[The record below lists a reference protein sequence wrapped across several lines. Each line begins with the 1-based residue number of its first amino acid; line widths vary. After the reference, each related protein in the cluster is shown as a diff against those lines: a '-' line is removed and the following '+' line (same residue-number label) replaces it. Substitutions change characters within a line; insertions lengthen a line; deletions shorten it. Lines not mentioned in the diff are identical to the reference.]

1 MKKTNEIT
9 QDQMDAI
16 AVLMD
21 DETRER
27 VHFELAPCS
36 NESFLKRYCE
46 LVPGFEKTLKDEF
59 SIELDA

>member
-1 MKKTNEIT
+1 MSEKINDNI
-9 QDQMDAI
+9 MSAI
-16 AVLMD
+16 AALMD

-27 VHFELAPCS
+27 VHFELVPCS

-59 SIELDA
+59 SVELDA

>member
-1 MKKTNEIT
+1 MSERINDNT
-9 QDQMDAI
+9 MSSLVA
-16 AVLMD
+16 LMD

-36 NESFLKRYCE
+36 NESFLKKYCE
-46 LVPGFEKTLKDEF
+46 LVPEFEKTLKDEF

>member
-1 MKKTNEIT
+1 MSEKINDNT
-9 QDQMDAI
+9 MGAI
-16 AVLMD
+16 AALMD
-21 DETRER
+21 GETRER

-46 LVPGFEKTLKDEF
+46 LVPEFKKVLKDEF

>member
-1 MKKTNEIT
+1 MSEKINDNI
-9 QDQMDAI
+9 MSAI
-16 AVLMD
+16 VALMD

-46 LVPGFEKTLKDEF
+46 LEPSFETVLKNEF
-59 SIELDA
+59 GIEI

>member
-1 MKKTNEIT
+1 MNEKIN
-9 QDQMDAI
+9 DNIMSAI
-16 AVLMD
+16 VALMD

-27 VHFELAPCS
+27 VHFELASCS

-46 LVPGFEKTLKDEF
+46 LVPEFEKILKDEF